1 MSLISKFLGDY
12 HVNQDAQQM
21 VVHCILKHCQS
32 KRIDPNRFV
41 AQITNLDL
49 IAELVHKEIK
59 WMIRPLIDRSE
70 VKAVIE
76 QNMQYIRQHI
86 YDASH

>member
-32 KRIDPNRFV
+32 KRIDPNHFV
-41 AQITNLDL
+41 AQTSNLNLIT
-49 IAELVHKEIK
+49 ELVHNEIPWIARK
-59 WMIRPLIDRSE
+59 LIDRSE
-70 VKAVIE
+70 IQSVIV